1 MRPTAVG
8 LVGKQRHKGGEI
20 WTGLGGESEPVGQES
35 RANVWGRGWG
45 WVGGDHRE
53 GQGARFGMKVSG
65 QEGWEGTGCGWWS
78 ISSSFLRIPER

>member
-1 MRPTAVG
+1 MNLWVKKVEPMF
-8 LVGKQRHKGGEI
+8 GG
-20 WTGLGGESEPVGQES
+20 GAGGGDEG
-35 RANVWGRGWG
+35 GG
-45 WVGGDHRE
+45 VGGDCRD